1 VIFAETTNTGTPPS
15 SAWRL
20 VVGTALLN
28 GLVSMPVTTAADS
41 AFVEPQGR
49 TAAAFPNQ
57 LLVPR
62 FNEAAQAPSASN
74 VILEV
79 RRLSGLTWQEL
90 ADLLGVHRRTL
101 HLWAN
106 SRPIN
111 AANEHR
117 LQHLLGVMR
126 RLDRGEASRNR
137 SLLLAPRAGGVSIF
151 DLLSEERFGD
161 AVATAGV
168 GQGRQRRP
176 ATPLAPDA
184 AQARRPLPLGQL
196 LGALQDP
203 VHQSDRRLLRSKAR
217 HLRVRKKKV

>member
-1 VIFAETTNTGTPPS
+1 
-15 SAWRL
+15 
-20 VVGTALLN
+20 
-28 GLVSMPVTTAADS
+28 MPVTTAADC

-49 TAAAFPNQ
+49 TEASFPNQ
-57 LLVPR
+57 LLVSR
-62 FNEAAQAPSASN
+62 SNEVLTRSVGEA
-74 VILEV
+74 ILEV

-90 ADLLGVHRRTL
+90 ADMLGVHRRTL
-101 HLWAN
+101 HLWTN

-151 DLLSEERFGD
+151 DLLSEGRFGD

-168 GQGRQRRP
+168 GQERQQRP
-176 ATPLAPDA
+176 MTPLAPA
-184 AQARRPLPLGQL
+184 AAEARRPVALSQL
-196 LGALQDP
+196 LGALQDR
-203 VHQSDRRLLRSKAR
+203 VHPPDGRLVRAKAG
-217 HLRVRKKKV
+217 HLGARKKV